1 MTTVNILRTQS
12 GMNDDDM
19 DTGFVSPFDRLD
31 SLECYALENNM
42 TLMQMNER
50 IMEHSQ
56 LGVKIS
62 SHMIEMVRYIDI
74 LNSKIFELEHRL
86 KEVESAS
93 TK

>member
-1 MTTVNILRTQS
+1 
-12 GMNDDDM
+12 MNDDDDM

-62 SHMIEMVRYIDI
+62 SHMIEMVRHIDQ
-74 LNSKIFELEHRL
+74 LTRLVVELDNRL
-86 KEVESAS
+86 KEVER
-93 TK
+93 K